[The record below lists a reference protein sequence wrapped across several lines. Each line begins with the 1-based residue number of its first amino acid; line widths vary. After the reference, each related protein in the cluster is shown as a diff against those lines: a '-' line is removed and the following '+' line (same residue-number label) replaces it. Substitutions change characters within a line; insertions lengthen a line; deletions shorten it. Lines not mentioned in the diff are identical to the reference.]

1 MLSPIGVAVCVIF
14 IFLLIFLYFHRNREI
29 YKLASQFHGPLSLPI
44 IGCLYL
50 FLGNSESIYR
60 RILKFYE
67 TFPSP
72 FRVWLG
78 PRLVITVFT
87 PDEAKA
93 ILQSRKTIEKDES
106 YRLFKP
112 WLGEGL
118 FTARADIW
126 RVHRKLIQPTFNQR
140 ILNSFVEIF
149 QKNSVILNEEFEK
162 IVNGEEFTI
171 LNYLSNTLLSIIL
184 ESSMGLK
191 LDNKGSSRRKFMEA
205 VEQIIKTVSTRGFK
219 IWLQSDFIFKLTRL
233 SKEFAENIKYVHSIT
248 ENIIETKRKT
258 ITTVKEAET
267 SDEFIKM
274 RKPFLDLL
282 MTLSQ
287 EGKTFTNIELRDE
300 VTTLLVAGYDTT
312 ALSLSFVILMLA
324 SHPQIQDKAYQEIYD
339 IYGTTDPD
347 EVPVTCKDLP
357 KLVYLDR
364 VIKETMRLFP
374 VSAIIVRTSEE
385 NFELGKYII
394 PKGSAIVI
402 GISRIHRDEKFWP
415 EPLKF
420 DPDRFLP
427 EQIAKRHQ
435 YSYLPFS
442 GGLRNCIG
450 EMYAMMMMKTII
462 SVILR
467 KYILKKD
474 NIQRMEDIR
483 LKFDIFLQPV
493 EPIKI
498 RLENRIVK

>member
-118 FTARADIW
+118 FTAR
-126 RVHRKLIQPTFNQR
+126 
-140 ILNSFVEIF
+140 
-149 QKNSVILNEEFEK
+149 
-162 IVNGEEFTI
+162 
-171 LNYLSNTLLSIIL
+171 